1 MPDYTPDNRPPEERG
16 PTVIHSRSGGS
27 GNGGWAVA
35 VIVAVLVA
43 VGAIYFATSGP
54 SDGID
59 PNANTSSIGTQ
70 ETAPAGGT
78 TDTQPTPGNGT
89 ANDGAAG
96 TQQPLEAQPDAGSQ

>member
-16 PTVIHSRSGGS
+16 PTVVHSRSTGT
-27 GNGGWAVA
+27 GGWAVA

-70 ETAPAGGT
+70 DTAPAGGGT
-78 TDTQPTPGNGT
+78 TDVQPTTPGGT
-89 ANDGAAG
+89 ADDGAAG
-96 TQQPLEAQPDAGSQ
+96 TQQPLQTQPEGGAQ

>member
-16 PTVIHSRSGGS
+16 PTVIRSGSTGT
-27 GNGGWAVA
+27 GGWAVA

-70 ETAPAGGT
+70 DTAPADGGT
-78 TDTQPTPGNGT
+78 VDVQPTTPGT
-89 ANDGAAG
+89 ADDGAAG
-96 TQQPLEAQPDAGSQ
+96 TQQPMETQPDAGAQ